1 MNYSLDGTTLMV
13 LALIALAVVV
23 LVGVWV
29 AQRRKSGVLRREF
42 GPEYDRQ
49 IAKTRDRAKAE
60 KELEARRRRVESYE
74 LQDLNESDRER
85 FTRRWREVQKRFIDQ
100 PTRAVEE
107 AALLLEEAMER
118 RGYPL
123 GEAQRQQADLSVHY
137 PSEVQDYRRAHV
149 IADLNRGGNAN
160 TEELREAIVCYRR
173 LFAHLIGVDERVP
186 TEVTT

>member
-1 MNYSLDGTTLMV
+1 MNFSLDGTTLMV
-13 LALIALAVVV
+13 LALIALAAVV
-23 LVGVWV
+23 LIGIWA
-29 AQRRKSGVLRREF
+29 AQRRKSGALRREF

-74 LQDLNESDRER
+74 LHDLSQTDQER
-85 FTRRWREVQKRFIDQ
+85 FTSRWREVQKRFIDQ
-100 PTRAVEE
+100 PTRAVNE
-107 AALLLEEAMER
+107 AAMLLEEAMER

-123 GEAQRQQADLSVHY
+123 SEAQRQQADLSVHY
-137 PSEVQDYRRAHV
+137 PHEVQDYRRAHV
-149 IADLNRGGNAN
+149 ISDLNRNGSAS

-186 TEVTT
+186 TEVTP